1 MPWTWKKE
9 GLIKGLVIAGTHS
22 GCGKTTIALGIMSA
36 LRRRQLRVAPF
47 KVGPDFIDPGFH
59 AFAAGS
65 QSRNLDGWMLS
76 ESYNKSLF
84 AHCNRTADVAVVE
97 GVMGLFDG
105 YDGRSEAG
113 STAQMAK
120 WLGLPVLLCVD
131 ARSMARSAAALV
143 QGFERFDPDLSFAGV
158 VFNNL
163 GSRKHLEYL
172 LEAVKDKVAMPCIGG
187 LMREEGI
194 RLNARHLGLVTLEDA
209 ALTEEGIRR
218 MADTVE
224 GSLDLDGLLRRLPD
238 IQKGETSF
246 FPAVVEKKRVRIGVA
261 RDRAFCFY
269 YPDNLKL
276 LEGFGAELVT
286 FSPIRDSVLPEDI
299 AGVYLGGGYPE
310 LAADA
315 LSRNQTLKDQLRR
328 MSLDG
333 MPIYGECGGFMYLCR
348 EIVDFDGTSH
358 AMVGCFPFRAR
369 MHGRL
374 RSLGYRKIELI
385 HDTVIGPAGLCAK
398 GHEFHYSDISKAAPF
413 PEGRKAFRVFS
424 RAGATESRSGFQV
437 NRTLGSY
444 IHLHFG
450 SRPEAAR
457 HFVESCDAYQKE
469 REKR

>member
-1 MPWTWKKE
+1 
-9 GLIKGLVIAGTHS
+9 
-22 GCGKTTIALGIMSA
+22 
-36 LRRRQLRVAPF
+36 LRRRRLRVTPF

-59 AFAAGS
+59 AFAAGRE
-65 QSRNLDGWMLS
+65 SRNLDGWMLS
-76 ESYNKSLF
+76 ESYNRNLF
-84 AHCNRTADVAVVE
+84 ARCTRTADVAVVE

-105 YDGRSEAG
+105 YDGKSEAG

-120 WLGLPVLLCVD
+120 WLTLPVLLCVD

-143 QGFERFDPDLSFAGV
+143 RGFEQFDPGLCFAGV

-172 LEAVKDKVAMPCIGG
+172 LEAVKDTVAIPCIGG

-194 RLNARHLGLVTLEDA
+194 RLKARHLGLVTLEDA
-209 ALTEEGIRR
+209 ALTEAGILR
-218 MADTVE
+218 MADTME
-224 GSLDLDGLLRRLPD
+224 ESLDLDGLLQRLPD
-238 IQKGETSF
+238 IQGEETSHS
-246 FPAVVEKKRVRIGVA
+246 PASVEEKRVRIGVA

-276 LEGFGAELVT
+276 LEDSGAELVV

-299 AGVYLGGGYPE
+299 DGVYLGGGYPE
-310 LAADA
+310 LAADTLA
-315 LSRNQTLKDQLRR
+315 RNQTLKDQIRR

-348 EIVDFDGTSH
+348 EIVDFEGTSH
-358 AMVGCFPFRAR
+358 AMAGCFPFRAR
-369 MHGRL
+369 MCGRL

-385 HDTVIGPAGLCAK
+385 RDTVIGPEGLSVK
-398 GHEFHYSDISKAAPF
+398 GHEFHYSDISDTASF
-413 PEGRKAFRVFS
+413 LEDRKAFRVFS
-424 RAGATESRSGFQV
+424 RAGLSESRAGYQV

-457 HFVESCDAYQKE
+457 QFVESCYAYQKE
-469 REKR
+469 RKKR